1 MAFLSVNLA
10 GIGFY
15 SWRRGAPSPRGENF
29 GAAMNARTKTD
40 YGKIST
46 RPVSTLRASLGVGGV
61 LGCFRAFPG
70 VPVNPDG
77 FGARPDDMGRSP
89 SYAGA
94 YCVARGAI
102 LGAFW
107 VLGACWFSF

>member
-1 MAFLSVNLA
+1 M
-10 GIGFY
+10 
-15 SWRRGAPSPRGENF
+15 
-29 GAAMNARTKTD
+29 
-40 YGKIST
+40 
-46 RPVSTLRASLGVGGV
+46 
-61 LGCFRAFPG
+61 
-70 VPVNPDG
+70 NPDG
-77 FGARPDDMGRSP
+77 FGARSDDMGLSP

>member
-1 MAFLSVNLA
+1 MGPLPHAAKIL
-10 GIGFY
+10 
-15 SWRRGAPSPRGENF
+15 
-29 GAAMNARTKTD
+29 AAMNDRTKTD
-40 YGKIST
+40 YGNYST
-46 RPVSTLRASLGVGGV
+46 RQITTLRASLGVGGV
-61 LGCFRAFPG
+61 LGCFGAFPG